1 MSAETATPHAR
12 ILLVEDD
19 AELAQLTAARL
30 RREGYEVSHVD
41 DGVRAV
47 EAALAQPWD
56 VMLLD
61 VMLPGLDGLEVCRRV
76 RDRFSGAI
84 IMVSA
89 RDEELDEILGL
100 ELGADDYLTKPVQPR
115 LLLAHLK
122 AVLRRRPAK
131 SVVEPDEGVHVAGT
145 LLVNEHT
152 REVFDGERRI
162 AFTTAEYEVLL
173 ALVRQSGRVVSRDQ
187 LYEQVFGIA
196 WDGLDRALDVY
207 VSRIRHRLG
216 DDPKSPHRIK
226 TVRGAG
232 YLLAPT

>member
-1 MSAETATPHAR
+1 MCAETATPHAR

-47 EAALAQPWD
+47 EAALAQSWD

-76 RDRFSGAI
+76 RDRFAGAI

-131 SVVEPDEGVHVAGT
+131 SVVESDEGVHVAGT

>member
-1 MSAETATPHAR
+1 MSAEPATSHAR

-30 RREGYEVSHVD
+30 RREGHEVLHVD

-47 EAALAQPWD
+47 EAALAQAWD

-61 VMLPGLDGLEVCRRV
+61 VMLPGIDGLEVCRRV
-76 RDRFSGAI
+76 RDRFAGAI

-89 RDEELDEILGL
+89 RAEELDEILGL

-122 AVLRRRPAK
+122 AVLRRRPAP
-131 SVVEPDEGVHVAGT
+131 SLVLPDEQIHRAGT
-145 LLVNEHT
+145 LCVNEHT
-152 REVFDGERRI
+152 REVFEGERRI

-173 ALVRQSGRVVSRDQ
+173 ALIRQSGRVVSRDQ
-187 LYEQVFGIA
+187 LYEQVFGST

-207 VSRIRHRLG
+207 VSRIRQRLG

>member
-1 MSAETATPHAR
+1 MTAETIPPHAR
-12 ILLVEDD
+12 VLLVEDD
-19 AELAQLTAARL
+19 VELALLTASRL
-30 RREGYEVSHVD
+30 RREGYEVMHVD
-41 DGVRAV
+41 DGLKAV
-47 EAALAQPWD
+47 DAALADAWD

-61 VMLPGLDGLEVCRRV
+61 VMLPGLDGLDVCRRV
-76 RDRFSGAI
+76 RDRFAGAI
-84 IMVSA
+84 VMVSA

-122 AVLRRRPAK
+122 AVLRRRPARG
-131 SVVEPDEGVHVAGT
+131 SAEPEHGVHVAGT
-145 LLVNEHT
+145 LRVNEQT
-152 REVFDGERRI
+152 REVLDGDRRI
-162 AFTTAEYEVLL
+162 EFTTAEFEVLL
-173 ALVRQSGRVVSRDQ
+173 ALVRQSGRVVSRDL
-187 LYEQVFGIA
+187 LYEQVFGIT